1 MTISEENGNRIIDC
15 GFDDMF
21 GVKAPRLT
29 APLRPSNIGKYDN
42 SIRLSTALETVDD
55 YYAQN
60 PSASEVEL
68 NKKTEEQLAAAPI
81 ILKYYED
88 SKSLYGDKL
97 INALEVSN
105 YITLF
110 SQTGQRVAII
120 TDDTSKYESFR
131 KSNVEPIDVR
141 KIQGREFDYIIVDV
155 DFTASKAGSYKK
167 LKNLYTLSQRS
178 RIGSIIVNKGLPTG
192 ITSKFDQSA
201 AGVTMITKSHIDD
214 FKNWKLSTLP
224 NFTSETEQYTYEYFD
239 EKKSSDI
246 VIPEDPF
253 IGVKG
258 RDKILKGL
266 DDLRTAKNKGSF
278 IEMCNAIYRIENTLA
293 TVKTSPITDEEL
305 SYVDKM
311 KSEVI
316 NEGYEIVDV
325 NNQQYYDGMDV
336 EIIGYVNDS

>member
-1 MTISEENGNRIIDC
+1 MTILEENENRIIDC

-60 PSASEVEL
+60 PSISEVEL

-81 ILKYYED
+81 MLKYYED

-97 INALEVSN
+97 IAALEVSN
-105 YITLF
+105 YITLL

-155 DFTASKAGSYKK
+155 DFTANKAGSYKK

-178 RIGSIIVNKGLPTG
+178 RIGSIIVNNGLPTG

-214 FKNWKLSTLP
+214 FKNWKLNTLP

-239 EKKSSDI
+239 EKESSDTE
-246 VIPEDPF
+246 IPEDPF
-253 IGVKG
+253 VGVRG
-258 RDKILKGL
+258 RRQILKGL
-266 DDLRTAKNKGSF
+266 DDLKVAEKEGSF
-278 IEMCNAIYRIENTLA
+278 VEMCNAIC
-293 TVKTSPITDEEL
+293 
-305 SYVDKM
+305 
-311 KSEVI
+311 
-316 NEGYEIVDV
+316 
-325 NNQQYYDGMDV
+325 
-336 EIIGYVNDS
+336 

>member
-1 MTISEENGNRIIDC
+1 LGDSIQNTATMTISEGDGNRTIDC

-81 ILKYYED
+81 MLKYYED

-97 INALEVSN
+97 IATSEVSN
-105 YITLF
+105 YITLL
-110 SQTGQRVAII
+110 SQTGKHVAII

-131 KSNVEPIDVR
+131 KSNVEPINVS

-155 DFTASKAGSYKK
+155 DFTANRAGSYKK

-178 RIGSIIVNKGLPTG
+178 RIGSVIVNNGLPAG

-214 FKNWKLSTLP
+214 FKNWKLGTLP
-224 NFTSETEQYTYEYFD
+224 NVTSETEQYTYEYFD
-239 EKKSSDI
+239 EKKSSDPE
-246 VIPEDPF
+246 IPEDPF
-253 IGVKG
+253 IGVRG
-258 RDKILKGL
+258 RKQILKGL
-266 DDLRTAKNKGSF
+266 DDLKTAEKEGNF
-278 IEMCNAIYRIENTLA
+278 IEMCNALC
-293 TVKTSPITDEEL
+293 
-305 SYVDKM
+305 
-311 KSEVI
+311 
-316 NEGYEIVDV
+316 
-325 NNQQYYDGMDV
+325 
-336 EIIGYVNDS
+336 